1 MSILLSVL
9 FCLESKT
16 DFPKDYSVLSEV
28 DKDKC
33 SSIETDKKKKGRDCI
48 WTYFLLLKHYSK
60 NLKHLQYII
69 PKTSL
74 VRGHFQFNRPALNNA
89 QPGPHRAAGIKRGPS
104 VETPRQAPLEP
115 VTKRLDSK

>member
-33 SSIETDKKKKGRDCI
+33 SSIETDKKKKAE
-48 WTYFLLLKHYSK
+48 TVF
-60 NLKHLQYII
+60 
-69 PKTSL
+69 
-74 VRGHFQFNRPALNNA
+74 GHIFFY
-89 QPGPHRAAGIKRGPS
+89 
-104 VETPRQAPLEP
+104 
-115 VTKRLDSK
+115 